1 MKNNTNNAITTFFS
15 AIIICLLFSLN
26 LSGQTIN
33 YNHFSKQVDRLLN
46 EHVKQTTPGAA
57 VIVTEKGKPIFKECY
72 GLANLEH
79 NIPVTPTTVFNL
91 ASVAKQFTAFSILLL
106 ENEGKVNLEDDIH
119 KYLPK
124 LPDYDHKV
132 TVQHLLNHTS
142 GIWEYLNVLSNFAGN
157 SYLDYFTLDYAFKML
172 KHQDR
177 LLFEPG
183 SEWSYCNANYVLLT
197 QIVFNITGDSFRS
210 WTQSNIF
217 QPLGMKNSFFHETS
231 FQVIKNRATPYRKN
245 NNGDFIVGSSGR
257 YNYAGSS
264 DLYTTIEDMVLW
276 MDNFRTKKLGGDEV
290 VDKTFQKSKLN
301 NGSES
306 FYGYGLGKHN
316 KHGKT
321 VINHSGQTGGY
332 KAYMLYCPE
341 NEVGITILSNK
352 RSFNVEGIGNKIFA
366 LYLGIELE
374 KKKKEKTQTEKKVDF
389 TIDSSRVG
397 DYSGMFLIEGDS
409 SNLAFCNIGENTF
422 YGIFEGLGQDSFYP
436 ISETEFTNNRNPSV
450 NFTFIP
456 NENKKLNRLKL
467 DLKGDIMWANRI
479 VFERLSPFQLS
490 EIYSGK
496 YFSDALGTV
505 YEIDMKNEHIV
516 LCHRKYDDRLFQQ
529 VGNDEFASG
538 YGIMRFKR
546 NEHDQIIGFDILDE
560 FFNYNPI
567 YFQKIKD

>member
-1 MKNNTNNAITTFFS
+1 MKICFPAIS
-15 AIIICLLFSLN
+15 IILLLSLN
-26 LSGQTIN
+26 LSAQKID
-33 YNHFSKQVDRLLN
+33 YNNFSKQVNKLFEEQIN
-46 EHVKQTTPGAA
+46 KSSPGAA
-57 VIVTEKGKPIFKECY
+57 VVVSEKGKPIFKQCY

-79 NIPVTPTTVFNL
+79 NIAVKPNTAFNL

-106 ENEGKVNLEDDIH
+106 EKDGKVGLDEDIH
-119 KYLPK
+119 KYLPE

-142 GIWEYLNVLSNFAGN
+142 GIWEYLNVMSYFAGN
-157 SYLDYFTLDYAFKML
+157 SYLDYFTLDYALKML
-172 KHQDR
+172 KQQDK

-183 SEWSYCNANYVLLT
+183 SEWSYCNTNYVLLT
-197 QIVFNITGDSFRS
+197 QIVFNVTGESFRS
-210 WTQSNIF
+210 WTKKNIF

-231 FQVIKNRATPYRKN
+231 FQVIKNKATPYRKN
-245 NNGDFIVGSSGR
+245 NNGDLIVGASGR

-276 MDNFRTKKLGGDEV
+276 MDNFRIKKLGGDEV
-290 VDKTFQKSKLN
+290 INKTFKKGKLN
-301 NGSES
+301 NGSEN
-306 FYGYGLGKHN
+306 FYGYGLGIHS
-316 KHGKT
+316 KHGKM

-341 NEVGITILSNK
+341 NEVGITILANE
-352 RSFNVEGIGNKIFA
+352 RSFNVEGIGNKIFGI
-366 LYLGIELE
+366 YLGIEPE
-374 KKKKEKTQTEKKVDF
+374 KKKEKPQTENRVDF
-389 TIDSSRVG
+389 TIDSSDVE

-409 SNLAFCNIGENTF
+409 ANLAFCNIGDNTF

-436 ISETEFTNNRNPSV
+436 VSETEFTNNRNPSV

-456 NENKKLNRLKL
+456 DENKKLNRLKL

-479 VFERLSPFQLS
+479 DFERLSPFQIS

-505 YEIDMKNEHIV
+505 YEIDTKDNSIV
-516 LCHRKYDDRLFQQ
+516 MRHLRYTDHTFQQ
-529 VGNDEFASG
+529 VGDDEFAGG

-546 NEHDQIIGFDILDE
+546 DEKDHIIGFDLLDE

-567 YFQKIKD
+567 FFQSLKQ